1 MGVDNEIFWSEIAL
15 GSPPRF
21 PKNTPLGEE
30 GKKKREEP
38 VMQGMGGRKF
48 RPTPVPP
55 DNNTETFM

>member
-21 PKNTPLGEE
+21 PKNTPPGEE

-48 RPTPVPP
+48 STPSCPP
-55 DNNTETFM
+55 